1 MDSTRLKYFV
11 AAAQYLNFSEVARIN
26 YTSQPTISRQIGL
39 LEQELDTKLFFW
51 EGKTLRLTSE
61 GEFFLPLATKI
72 LGDWQ
77 DAVTELQRFKQGKT
91 GTIKIMLG
99 VTCRAAYQKCLT
111 AFSRRYPD
119 ILLETSVASSYEQME
134 QIPKG
139 DYDIYFVG
147 DENIREYDQ
156 YEFAITQQD
165 VLCLA
170 MPKNWPDLEDLM
182 DFAPLENRPYAAMGI
197 CNSFMLAKDLEAI
210 FRKRN
215 YTPQVVGRYNRV
227 EDILLSVAAGVGFT
241 ILPYSVAVFYPYEG
255 IKYFPLPDREAYV
268 NQAVAWKK
276 HNHNSTAKHFV
287 SVIRE
292 LYPADS

>member
-11 AAAQYLNFSEVARIN
+11 AAAQCLNFSEVARIN

-119 ILLETSVASSYEQME
+119 ILLETSVASSYEQM
-134 QIPKG
+134 
-139 DYDIYFVG
+139 
-147 DENIREYDQ
+147 
-156 YEFAITQQD
+156 
-165 VLCLA
+165 
-170 MPKNWPDLEDLM
+170 
-182 DFAPLENRPYAAMGI
+182 
-197 CNSFMLAKDLEAI
+197 
-210 FRKRN
+210 
-215 YTPQVVGRYNRV
+215 
-227 EDILLSVAAGVGFT
+227 
-241 ILPYSVAVFYPYEG
+241 
-255 IKYFPLPDREAYV
+255 
-268 NQAVAWKK
+268 
-276 HNHNSTAKHFV
+276 
-287 SVIRE
+287 
-292 LYPADS
+292 